1 MWFSAEG
8 FLCAFASLFLLYCI
22 CFYYDYVNKRVFFL
36 FFFCFLSRLGIVYNF
51 VIFVIIRI

>member
-36 FFFCFLSRLGIVYNF
+36 FFFAFLVDWE
-51 VIFVIIRI
+51 